1 MKRLILLPLL
11 LTLLLASCSKSKKYN
26 SYREAIEACRKW
38 SIKGGTYE
46 LTNPEFTNW
55 STDPDFPSYKEE
67 VYLIPLRWCKEEKM
81 TNQILG
87 LQISDRKK
95 DSKWFYKKRC
105 WDYCDRPTYSQKDN
119 SKVKGNFYY

>member
-55 STDPDFPSYKEE
+55 STEPDFPAYGEE

-87 LQISDRKK
+87 LRIPDRKK
-95 DSKWFYKKRC
+95 GDKRIYKKRC
-105 WDYCDRPTYSQKDN
+105 FDYCNKHTVSQKIN
-119 SKVKGNFYY
+119 SKVEANFYY